1 MIKDTQSIC
10 KCEISLVIQLQLRFQ
25 GIFRRF
31 SKDIIDRLKRC
42 PLVQEITEDIMFN
55 ALDFEIQED
64 APRHLARISR
74 RRRMK
79 PNKPYPYMYET
90 EYLGQGVNAYVIDSG
105 IEVDHPEFEGRA
117 SAGYD
122 FTEEGSEIIMDME
135 LM

>member
-1 MIKDTQSIC
+1 M
-10 KCEISLVIQLQLRFQ
+10 
-25 GIFRRF
+25 
-31 SKDIIDRLKRC
+31 KRC

-122 FTEEGSEIIMDME
+122 FTEEGSGDNNGHGTHVAGLIGSVTYGVAKMSE
-135 LM
+135 LLK